1 MEFVSTCIE
10 DDGGSKEKEGKKLRE
25 HVNVKDKCP
34 KSKKFWSLPFRPYCF
49 WTFERHNYSE
59 LRLGHQDQSSSTR
72 MLKVM
77 VVTIYMRR
85 LIGIVEEVEGAG
97 CNVE

>member
-1 MEFVSTCIE
+1 MKFVSTCIE

-34 KSKKFWSLPFRPYCF
+34 KTKEIWSLPFRPYCF

-59 LRLGHQDQSSSTR
+59 LRLGHQDQSSTR